1 MHIGALIDIGVPHE
15 YFCQELDRLHLGS
28 EFQLT
33 AKRGSKMG
41 ITGTHASVV
50 VDTSNEPEMDR
61 QVCKIQNS
69 NNFKFYSRYNGKHEF
84 IHIYLL

>member
-41 ITGTHASVV
+41 ITGTHAAVV
-50 VDTSNEPEMDR
+50 VDTSNETL
-61 QVCKIQNS
+61 K
-69 NNFKFYSRYNGKHEF
+69 KY
-84 IHIYLL
+84 

>member
-1 MHIGALIDIGVPHE
+1 MARGLLYECFSGISGDMHIGALIDIGVPHE

-41 ITGTHASVV
+41 ITCLLY
-50 VDTSNEPEMDR
+50 TSDAADE
-61 QVCKIQNS
+61 
-69 NNFKFYSRYNGKHEF
+69 
-84 IHIYLL
+84 